1 MPRPFGTRHPLPNG
15 RRMAP
20 PLRKCG
26 ASTNAMTLE
35 VLPGNALNLQSVD
48 TSMTPTLTAC

>member
-1 MPRPFGTRHPLPNG
+1 MPRPFGTRPHPPNG

-26 ASTNAMTLE
+26 ASTNAVTLE

-48 TSMTPTLTAC
+48 ASMTPLLTAC